1 MGFTKYICY
10 HCDTVFDEQDAGW
23 DCEMIGEGSMRGP
36 QWYNTCPNCG
46 SDEYGEARE
55 CIACGE
61 YFAEEDASSLDYC
74 ESCQNAIHELNDEHI
89 EKVKEYFKLDYEDAI
104 ELIVFDLERRRNGT
118 KEL

>member
-46 SDEYGEARE
+46 SAELSEARE
-55 CIACGE
+55 CIACCGYFSE
-61 YFAEEDASSLDYC
+61 YDTNSLDYC
-74 ESCQNAIHELNDEHI
+74 LCCQSAIHEQNEEHI
-89 EKVKEYFKLDYEDAI
+89 ENVKKYFNLDYEDAI
-104 ELIVFDLERRRNGT
+104 ELILFDLERRVVHG
-118 KEL
+118 